1 MKRKKPFITQ
11 EWDGILQECFQ
22 ENYFKELMLFIS
34 NEREVKNIF
43 PKEKDVFNAFKKTS
57 FLDCKVVILGQDP
70 YHGKNQANGLA
81 FSVNQ
86 SIKIPPSL
94 RNIFKELKSD
104 LGMENINSG
113 NLESWSNE
121 GVLLLNST
129 LTVRENEAGSHKDLR
144 WDDFTDTVITK
155 LSNKKEQVIFLLW
168 GSFAQRKST
177 LIDQEKNIVLIAPHP
192 SPLSAYKG
200 FFGCKH
206 FSKTNKLLI
215 KNKQKPINWRI

>member
-1 MKRKKPFITQ
+1 MKRKKPFITK

-104 LGMENINSG
+104 LGIENINSG

>member
-11 EWDGILQECFQ
+11 EWDGILQEYFQ

-104 LGMENINSG
+104 LGIDNINSG